1 MDFFV
6 ANKGLNMV
14 MRIVGSVGLIV
25 SLLPTLG
32 WSQVPAVNESQ
43 VTQARLK
50 GVEFLKSKQLDDGT
64 WEFAGHEVGITSLC
78 TLALLENGVP
88 QSDPLIE
95 KGHRYVK
102 RNTKELGSTYDIA
115 LAIVLL
121 SRLDEYGNK
130 QMIRDLGARL
140 IAGQNVGGGWGYTC
154 PPKVTS
160 LILTNPDSR
169 PKAPEGVGDNSC
181 TQFAVLGLWTASRTG
196 MDIDQPMAAVARRF
210 KTTQN
215 SDGGWPYTSAVANSA
230 ENKSAM
236 NPSGSAMTF
245 AGLFSLTVARANKL
259 RKELEQRE
267 LGGDDKNKPG
277 TSGSKKVTT
286 GSAKKSEPKEQDKS
300 DEKKEAA
307 AEPSE
312 KTDEASTLLKDP
324 IFSKGLAKAGEFVN
338 GGDQARYFLWTIER
352 LGVLLGLEKIGG
364 VDWYA
369 KGADILVKSQQADG
383 SWPAE
388 HNDKG
393 LSQTAFSILF
403 LRKANLGSDIS
414 RLLEGEPEK
423 AFVLSGRS
431 NKPRFATLEEAIKAA
446 MPGETLRVEG
456 DGPFKMP
463 HVVLDKNLAI
473 EAGHGYLP
481 TFVYDVGFDSRGVR
495 SRPDKDPEARYMLK
509 TSGAVVTL
517 EGLKLEFDPP
527 EIGSTVAWTLLRV
540 AGGSVR
546 MLNCS
551 ITEEGRKG
559 AALIEVTAAAQVHLT
574 NCLVGGGRAAIEIAA
589 NGTQEVSV
597 ENSLLFSDQCLS
609 VVKHAS
615 AKEADTKLT
624 LRNCTLQGTNVVH
637 APSVATPIA
646 VTAAGCLIK
655 TDGVGQAFLAAD
667 NSNKNRSWSS
677 SDNIYA
683 VSKWLGASGRPVAS
697 ITDPKSFAKFW
708 GIDDTTSSAK
718 KIVFE
723 GQRQNKASSHRMRA
737 TEFALGS
744 RSELAL
750 SGTKTGM
757 QFLIVG
763 AGRAFSRYRES
774 SLYTDWKKTLAAAP

>member
-1 MDFFV
+1 
-6 ANKGLNMV
+6 MV
-14 MRIVGSVGLIV
+14 TRIVGSVCLIV

-32 WSQVPAVNESQ
+32 WSQAPAPNESQ

-50 GVEFLKSKQLDDGT
+50 GVEFLKSKQLDEGS
-64 WEFAGHEVGITSLC
+64 WEFTGHEVGITALC

-140 IAGQNVGGGWGYTC
+140 IAGQNVGGGWSYTC
-154 PPKVTS
+154 PAKVTS
-160 LILTNPDSR
+160 LILANPESR
-169 PKAPEGVGDNSC
+169 PKPQDGVGDNSC

-215 SDGGWPYTSAVANSA
+215 SDGGWPYTSAVANA
-230 ENKSAM
+230 ADKAAVP

-267 LGGDDKNKPG
+267 LGGDDKSKPG
-277 TSGSKKVTT
+277 ASGSKKSTT
-286 GSAKKSEPKEQDKS
+286 GSTKKSEPKKEDKP
-300 DEKKEAA
+300 DEKKDPA
-307 AEPSE
+307 AEATD
-312 KTDEASTLLKDP
+312 KADEASTLLKDP
-324 IFSKGLAKAGEFVN
+324 IFAKGLAKAGEFVQS
-338 GGDQARYFLWTIER
+338 GDQARYFLWTIER

-369 KGADILVKSQQADG
+369 KGADILIKTQTPDG

-393 LSQTAFSILF
+393 LSQTAFAILF

-423 AFVLSGRS
+423 AFVLSSRAD
-431 NKPRFATLEEAIKAA
+431 KPRFATLEEAIKAA
-446 MPGETLRVEG
+446 MPGETLRIDG

-463 HVVLDKNLAI
+463 HVTLDKNLAI
-473 EAGHGYLP
+473 EAGYGYLP

-495 SRPDKDPEARYMLK
+495 SRADKDPEARYMLK
-509 TSGAVVTL
+509 TSGASVTL
-517 EGLKLEFDPP
+517 EGLKFEFDPP
-527 EIGSTVAWTLLRV
+527 EIGSTVSWTLLRV

-559 AALIEVTAAAQVHLT
+559 AALIEVTDAAQVRLR
-574 NCLVGGGRAAIEIAA
+574 NCLLGGGRAAIELAA
-589 NGTQEVSV
+589 SGVQEVEI

-624 LRNCTLQGTNVVH
+624 IRGSTLQGTNVVH

-646 VTAAGCLIK
+646 VTVESCLIK
-655 TDGVGQAFLAAD
+655 TDGIGQAFLTAD
-667 NSNKNRSWSS
+667 NSNKNRSWSGG
-677 SDNIYA
+677 DNIYT

-697 ITDPKSFAKFW
+697 VTDPKSFAKFW
-708 GIDDTTSSAK
+708 GVDDKTSTAK

-723 GQRQNKASSHRMRA
+723 GQRPNKASSHRMRA

-744 RSELAL
+744 TSELAL
-750 SGTKTGM
+750 SGIKNGM
-757 QFLIVG
+757 QFLFVG
-763 AGRAFSRYRES
+763 AGRSFSRYRES
-774 SLYTDWKKTLAAAP
+774 SLYSDWKKTLAAAM

>member
-1 MDFFV
+1 
-6 ANKGLNMV
+6 MV
-14 MRIVGSVGLIV
+14 TRIVSSACLIV
-25 SLLPTLG
+25 ALWPVLG
-32 WSQVPAVNESQ
+32 WSQASAPNESQ

-50 GVEFLKSKQLDDGT
+50 GVEFLKSKQLDEGS
-64 WEFAGHEVGITSLC
+64 WEFAGHEVGITALC

-88 QSDPLIE
+88 QSDPVID
-95 KGHRYVK
+95 KGHRYVRK
-102 RNTKELGSTYDIA
+102 STKDLGSTYDIA

-130 QMIRDLGARL
+130 QAIRDLGARL
-140 IAGQNVGGGWGYTC
+140 IAGQNIGGGWSYTC
-154 PPKVTS
+154 PAKVTS
-160 LILTNPDSR
+160 LSLTNPESR

-215 SDGGWPYTSAVANSA
+215 SDGGWPYTSAVANA
-230 ENKSAM
+230 GENKSAM

-267 LGGDDKNKPG
+267 LGGDDKSKS
-277 TSGSKKVTT
+277 TSSGSKKSTS
-286 GSAKKSEPKEQDKS
+286 GSTKKEDKKKEEKPEDKKDSPPEVAEKS
-300 DEKKEAA
+300 DEG
-307 AEPSE
+307 
-312 KTDEASTLLKDP
+312 STLLKDP
-324 IFSKGLAKAGEFVN
+324 IFAKGLAKAGEFVQ

-352 LGVLLGLEKIGG
+352 LGVLLGQEKIGG
-364 VDWYA
+364 VDWFA
-369 KGADILVKSQQADG
+369 KGADILIKTQQADG
-383 SWPAE
+383 SWPEA

-393 LSQTAFSILF
+393 LSQTSFAILF

-423 AFVLSGRS
+423 AFVLSGRAD
-431 NKPRFATLEEAIKAA
+431 KPRFATLGEAIKAA
-446 MPGETLRVEG
+446 QPGETLRIEG

-463 HVVLDKNLAI
+463 HVSLDKDLTI

-481 TFVYDVGFDSRGVR
+481 TFVYDVGFDARGVR
-495 SRPDKDPEARYMLK
+495 SRPDKDLDARYMLK
-509 TSGAVVTL
+509 TSGATVTF
-517 EGLKLEFDPP
+517 EGLKFEFDPP
-527 EIGSTVAWTLLRV
+527 EIGSNVAWTVLRV

-546 MLNCS
+546 ILNCT

-559 AALIEVTAAAQVHLT
+559 AALIEITAAAQVRLK
-574 NCLVGGGRAAIEIAA
+574 NCLVGGGRAAVEIAA
-589 NGTQEVSV
+589 NGTQEVEV

-637 APSVATPIA
+637 APSVTTTIA
-646 VTAAGCLIK
+646 VTAEGCLIK
-655 TDGVGQAFLAAD
+655 TDGIGQAFLVVE
-667 NSNKNRSWSS
+667 NSNKNRSWSGG
-677 SDNIYA
+677 DNIYA
-683 VSKWLGASGRPVAS
+683 VSKWVGASGRPVAS
-697 ITDPKSFAKFW
+697 VIDPKSFAKFW
-708 GIDDTTSSAK
+708 GTDDKTSTAK

-723 GQRQNKASSHRMRA
+723 GQRPNKSSSHRMRA

-744 RSELAL
+744 QSELAL

-763 AGRAFSRYRES
+763 AGRSFSRYRES
-774 SLYTDWKKTLAAAP
+774 SLYTDWKKTLAAP

>member
-1 MDFFV
+1 
-6 ANKGLNMV
+6 MV

-25 SLLPTLG
+25 ALFPTIG
-32 WSQVPAVNESQ
+32 WSQAPAPNESQ
-43 VTQARLK
+43 ITQARLK
-50 GVEFLKSKQLDDGT
+50 GVEFLKSKQLDDGA
-64 WEFAGHEVGITSLC
+64 WEFTGHEVGITSLC

-140 IAGQNVGGGWGYTC
+140 IAGQNVGGGWSYTC
-154 PPKVTS
+154 PAKVTS
-160 LILTNPDSR
+160 LILTNPESR
-169 PKAPEGVGDNSC
+169 PKPPEGVGDNSC

-215 SDGGWPYTSAVANSA
+215 SDGGWPYTSAVANA
-230 ENKSAM
+230 GDNKSAV

-267 LGGDDKNKPG
+267 LGGDDKSKSG
-277 TSGSKKVTT
+277 ATGSKKATT
-286 GSAKKSEPKEQDKS
+286 GSTKKSETKKEEKP
-300 DEKKEAA
+300 DEKKDSA
-307 AEPSE
+307 AEPAE
-312 KTDEASTLLKDP
+312 KTDEGSTLLKDP
-324 IFSKGLAKAGEFVN
+324 IFAKGLAKAGEFVQ

-369 KGADILVKSQQADG
+369 KGADILIKSQQPDG
-383 SWPAE
+383 SWGE
-388 HNDKG
+388 VHNDKG
-393 LSQTAFSILF
+393 LSQTAFAILF

-414 RLLEGEPEK
+414 RLLEGEPDK
-423 AFVLSGRS
+423 SFVLSGRAD
-431 NKPRFATLEEAIKAA
+431 KPRFSTLEEAIKGA
-446 MPGETLRVEG
+446 MPGETLRIEG

-463 HVVLDKNLAI
+463 HVVLDKNLTI

-495 SRPDKDPEARYMLK
+495 SRADKDPEARYMLK

-517 EGLKLEFDPP
+517 EGLKFEFDPP
-527 EIGSTVAWTLLRV
+527 EIGSNVSWTILRV

-559 AALIEVTAAAQVHLT
+559 AALIEVTDAAQVRLR
-574 NCLVGGGRAAIEIAA
+574 NCLLGGGRAAIELAA
-589 NGTQEVSV
+589 SGNQEVEV
-597 ENSLLFSDQCLS
+597 DNSLLFSDHCFS
-609 VVKHAS
+609 IVKHAT

-624 LRNCTLQGTNVVH
+624 VRGCTLQGTNVVH
-637 APSVATPIA
+637 APSVATPIT
-646 VTAAGCLIK
+646 VTAENCLIK
-655 TDGVGQAFLAAD
+655 TDWIGQALLTAD
-667 NSNKNRSWSS
+667 NSTKNRSWSGEN
-677 SDNIYA
+677 NIYS
-683 VSKWLGASGRPVAS
+683 VTKWLGANSKPVAS
-697 ITDPKSFAKFW
+697 VTDAKSFAKFW
-708 GIDDTTSSAK
+708 GIDDKTSTAK
-718 KIVFE
+718 IIVFE
-723 GQRQNKASSHRMRA
+723 GKRPNKSSSHRMRA
-737 TEFALGS
+737 TEFALGAQ
-744 RSELAL
+744 SELAL
-750 SGTKTGM
+750 SGTKNGM

-763 AGRAFSRYRES
+763 AGRSFSRYRES
-774 SLYTDWKKTLAAAP
+774 SLYTEWKKLLAVAP

>member
-1 MDFFV
+1 
-6 ANKGLNMV
+6 MV
-14 MRIVGSVGLIV
+14 TRILGSVGLIV
-25 SLLPTLG
+25 ALLPTLG
-32 WSQVPAVNESQ
+32 WSQVSAPNESQ

-50 GVEFLKSKQLDDGT
+50 GVEFLKSKQLDEGS
-64 WEFAGHEVGITSLC
+64 WEFTGHEVGITALC

-88 QSDPLIE
+88 QSDTVID
-95 KGHRYVK
+95 KGHRYVRK
-102 RNTKELGSTYDIA
+102 NTKELGSTYDIA

-130 QMIRDLGARL
+130 QTIRDLGARL
-140 IAGQNVGGGWGYTC
+140 IAGQNVGGGWSYTC
-154 PPKVTS
+154 PAKVTS
-160 LILTNPDSR
+160 LILTNPESR

-215 SDGGWPYTSAVANSA
+215 SDGGWPYTTTVANQG
-230 ENKSAM
+230 ENKSAV

-267 LGGDDKNKPG
+267 LGGDDKTKPG
-277 TSGSKKVTT
+277 ASGSKKSTT
-286 GSAKKSEPKEQDKS
+286 GTAKKSDPKKDDKP

-307 AEPSE
+307 AEPAD
-312 KTDEASTLLKDP
+312 KADEASTLLKDP
-324 IFSKGLAKAGEFVN
+324 VFAKGLERAGQFVQ

-369 KGADILVKSQQADG
+369 KGADILVKSQQPDG
-383 SWPAE
+383 SWPEA

-423 AFVLSGRS
+423 AFVLSSRAD
-431 NKPRFATLEEAIKAA
+431 KPRFATLDEAIKAA
-446 MPGETLRVEG
+446 KPGETLRIDG

-463 HVVLDKNLAI
+463 HVTLDKNLAI
-473 EAGHGYLP
+473 EAGFGYLP
-481 TFVYDVGFDSRGVR
+481 TFVYDIGFDSRGVR

-509 TSGAVVTL
+509 TSGAAVTL

-527 EIGSTVAWTLLRV
+527 EIGSNVSWTLLRV

-559 AALIEVTAAAQVHLT
+559 AALIEVTDAAQIRLK
-574 NCLVGGGRAAIEIAA
+574 NCLLGGGRAAVELLAS
-589 NGTQEVSV
+589 GTQEVEV

-609 VVKHAS
+609 VVKHAT

-624 LRNCTLQGTNVVH
+624 IRDCTLQGTNVVH

-655 TDGVGQAFLAAD
+655 TDGIGQSFLTTD
-667 NSNKNRSWSS
+667 NSNKNRSWSGG
-677 SDNIYA
+677 DNIYT
-683 VSKWLGASGRPVAS
+683 VSKWLGASGRLVAS
-697 ITDPKSFAKFW
+697 VTDPKSFAKFW
-708 GIDDTTSSAK
+708 GIDDTTSTAK

-723 GQRQNKASSHRMRA
+723 GQRPNKASSHRMRA
-737 TEFALGS
+737 TEFALGAQ
-744 RSELAL
+744 SELAL
-750 SGTKTGM
+750 SGTKNGM
-757 QFLIVG
+757 QFLFVG
-763 AGRAFSRYRES
+763 AGRSFSRYRES
-774 SLYTDWKKTLAAAP
+774 SLYSDWKKTLAAAP

>member
-1 MDFFV
+1 M
-6 ANKGLNMV
+6 
-14 MRIVGSVGLIV
+14 
-25 SLLPTLG
+25 
-32 WSQVPAVNESQ
+32 
-43 VTQARLK
+43 
-50 GVEFLKSKQLDDGT
+50 
-64 WEFAGHEVGITSLC
+64 
-78 TLALLENGVP
+78 
-88 QSDPLIE
+88 
-95 KGHRYVK
+95 
-102 RNTKELGSTYDIA
+102 
-115 LAIVLL
+115 LL

-154 PPKVTS
+154 PAKVTS
-160 LILTNPDSR
+160 LILTNPESR
-169 PKAPEGVGDNSC
+169 PKPPDGVGDNSC

-215 SDGGWPYTSAVANSA
+215 SDGGWPYTSAVANTG
-230 ENKSAM
+230 ENKSAA

-267 LGGDDKNKPG
+267 LSGDDKSKAG
-277 TSGSKKVTT
+277 ASGSKKSTT
-286 GSAKKSEPKEQDKS
+286 GATKKTEPKKEDKP
-300 DEKKEAA
+300 DEKKDPA
-307 AEPSE
+307 AEPAE
-312 KTDEASTLLKDP
+312 KADEGSSLLKDP
-324 IFSKGLAKAGEFVN
+324 VFAKGLAKAGEFVQS
-338 GGDQARYFLWTIER
+338 GDQARYFLWTIER

-369 KGADILVKSQQADG
+369 KGADILIKSQTADG

-393 LSQTAFSILF
+393 LSQTAFAILF

-423 AFVLSGRS
+423 AFVLSGRAD
-431 NKPRFATLEEAIKAA
+431 KPRFATLAEAIKAA
-446 MPGETLRVEG
+446 MPGETLRIEG

-495 SRPDKDPEARYMLK
+495 SRADKDPEARYMLK

-517 EGLKLEFDPP
+517 EGLKFEFDPP
-527 EIGSTVAWTLLRV
+527 EIGSNVSWTILRV

-559 AALIEVTAAAQVHLT
+559 AALIEVTDAAQVRLK
-574 NCLVGGGRAAIEIAA
+574 NCLLGGGRAAIELAA
-589 NGTQEVSV
+589 NGTQEIEA
-597 ENSLLFSDQCLS
+597 ENSLLFSDQCFS
-609 VVKHAS
+609 VVKHAT

-624 LRNCTLQGTNVVH
+624 VRGCTLQGTNVVH
-637 APSVATPIA
+637 APSVTTPIA
-646 VTAAGCLIK
+646 VTAEGCLIK
-655 TDGVGQAFLAAD
+655 TDWIGQALLTAD
-667 NSNKNRSWSS
+667 NSKKDRSWSGEN
-677 SDNIYA
+677 NIYS
-683 VSKWLGASGRPVAS
+683 VTKWLGASSKPVAS
-697 ITDPKSFAKFW
+697 VTDAKSFAKFW
-708 GIDDTTSSAK
+708 GIDDKTSTSK
-718 KIVFE
+718 IIVFE
-723 GQRQNKASSHRMRA
+723 GKRPNKSSSHRMRA
-737 TEFALGS
+737 TDFALGAQ
-744 RSELAL
+744 SELAL
-750 SGTKTGM
+750 SGTKNGM

-763 AGRAFSRYRES
+763 AGRSFSRYRES
-774 SLYTDWKKTLAAAP
+774 SLYTEWKKTVAAAP